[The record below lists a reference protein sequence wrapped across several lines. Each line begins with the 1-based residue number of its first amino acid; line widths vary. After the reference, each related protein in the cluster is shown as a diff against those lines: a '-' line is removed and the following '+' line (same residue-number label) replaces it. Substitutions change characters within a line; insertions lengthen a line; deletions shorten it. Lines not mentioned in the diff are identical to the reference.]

1 MFFDDKIWM
10 AKNEEKVSLLLRM
23 ANRHGLV
30 TGATGTGKTI
40 TVKVMAESFS
50 DAGVS
55 VFLSD
60 IKGDLTGM
68 SQPGINTEDMQ
79 NTQGGGDVNAE
90 TIVTISNLTLVGPI
104 VSIPVVS
111 CAK

>member
-1 MFFDDKIWM
+1 MS
-10 AKNEEKVSLLLRM
+10 EKKMDQV
-23 ANRHGLV
+23 V
-30 TGATGTGKTI
+30 GA
-40 TVKVMAESFS
+40 SFE
-50 DAGVS
+50 
-55 VFLSD
+55 
-60 IKGDLTGM
+60 DL
-68 SQPGINTEDMQ
+68 NTEDMQ

>member
-1 MFFDDKIWM
+1 MSKKDLDKI
-10 AKNEEKVSLLLRM
+10 V
-23 ANRHGLV
+23 
-30 TGATGTGKTI
+30 GT
-40 TVKVMAESFS
+40 SFE
-50 DAGVS
+50 
-55 VFLSD
+55 
-60 IKGDLTGM
+60 DL
-68 SQPGINTEDMQ
+68 NTEDMQ

>member
-1 MFFDDKIWM
+1 MSKKKLDQ
-10 AKNEEKVSLLLRM
+10 V
-23 ANRHGLV
+23 V
-30 TGATGTGKTI
+30 GA
-40 TVKVMAESFS
+40 SFE
-50 DAGVS
+50 
-55 VFLSD
+55 
-60 IKGDLTGM
+60 DL
-68 SQPGINTEDMQ
+68 NTEDMQ